1 MATTKQEHM
10 DFERGKKLLET
21 GNYEGAVRFF
31 QKLAEENDND
41 SLIIF
46 YLGLSY
52 FLLGEKETANS
63 LWMSV
68 LLASEDFDRDCDVL
82 LAILNEQGVRL
93 LQRRQWLLALS
104 VYLQIAELIA
114 EEENPKPEWG
124 VYYYNLA
131 YNYERLGNINSAI
144 LFYQK
149 SIDINPNLIDAYN
162 NLGNIYFSLN
172 QLEDAES
179 IYRRAIQVNP
189 YHSGSRFNLLLTLK
203 HMGRNQEAVQLAEE
217 TSQLF
222 PDDFIWHLQRHL
234 YLPII
239 YTTTEEI
246 SYYRNR
252 FSEGLDYLINSLNL
266 ATEERKRNALQA
278 ICNHTNF
285 YLAYQGF
292 NDVDL
297 QKKYGKLVTTI
308 TRANYPKWFEKRNP
322 ATGGKIRL
330 GFVTGASSNRA
341 KWLLKWI
348 ENLDKSTFDIYIYTI
363 EEVSQDMAE
372 KFTRVADCYYCIPED
387 LEKVCQRIY
396 EDKLDILTYAE
407 IGMLPQTIV
416 MGSMRLAPIQ
426 CATIG
431 HPLTTGLENIDYYIS
446 RELMEAENAQYHYSE
461 KLILLPNIGMVL
473 EKPNIPNF
481 SKSRK
486 DFNLEEDRVVYLCSQ
501 MLFKYLPQHDYIF
514 PAIASQVANAQFVFL
529 ETYPGLTEIFKKRLE
544 KAFCDYK
551 LNWAEYCVFLPFL
564 PSGDYL
570 QLNLLCDVFLDSIAW
585 SGDNTTREAIACG
598 LPVVTLPGEFM
609 RSRHSYGI
617 LKQIGVTET
626 IASSLPEYI
635 EIAAKLGKDKQ
646 WRQEVK
652 QKIIQ
657 NHHRLYNDLECVKA
671 LAEFYRQARFYPRRV
686 RDEDE

>member
-1 MATTKQEHM
+1 MQKPM
-10 DFERGKKLLET
+10 DFERGKKLLDT
-21 GNYEGAVRFF
+21 GNYEEAVSFF
-31 QKLAEENDND
+31 QQLAEANDND

-52 FLLGEKETANS
+52 LLLGERETANS
-63 LWMSV
+63 LWMSA
-68 LLASEDFDRDCDVL
+68 LFASEDFDKDCDIL
-82 LAILNEQGVRL
+82 LAILDEQGVKL
-93 LQRRQWLLALS
+93 LSKKEWLLALS
-104 VYLQIAELIA
+104 VYSQIAELIA
-114 EEENPKPEWG
+114 EEKNPKPEWG
-124 VYYYNLA
+124 VYYYHLA
-131 YNYERLGNINSAI
+131 YNYEHLGDMDNAI

-149 SIDINPNLIDAYN
+149 SIEVNPNLIDAYN

-172 QLEDAES
+172 RLEEAES
-179 IYRRAIQVNP
+179 IYRRAIEINP

-203 HMGRNQEAVQLAEE
+203 HMGRNQEAIQLAEE
-217 TSQLF
+217 TSQLL
-222 PDDFIWHLQRHL
+222 PNDFTWQLQKHL

-239 YTTTEEI
+239 YTSTEEI
-246 SYYRNR
+246 GYYRKR
-252 FSEGLDYLINSLNL
+252 FTEGLDYLVNHLNI
-266 ATEERKRNALQA
+266 ADDDSKRNALQA
-278 ICNHTNF
+278 ISNHTNF

-308 TRANYPKWFEKRNP
+308 TRANYPKWFEKKTPIFR
-322 ATGGKIRL
+322 GKVKL
-330 GFVTGASSNRA
+330 GFVTGASLNRA
-341 KWLLKWI
+341 KWLLKWL
-348 ENLDKSTFDIYIYTI
+348 ENMDRNDFVVYVYTI
-363 EEVSQDMAE
+363 EEVSEELSVKFREVAE
-372 KFTRVADCYYCIPED
+372 YYHCIPDD
-387 LEKVCQRIY
+387 LEAVCQKICDD
-396 EDKLDILTYAE
+396 EIDILTYAE
-407 IGMLPQTIV
+407 IGMLPRTIV

-446 RELMEAENAQYHYSE
+446 RRLMEGENAQSHYSE

-473 EKPNIPNF
+473 EKPKIP
-481 SKSRK
+481 SIRRCRK
-486 DFNLEEDRVVYLCSQ
+486 DFNLGEDRIVYLCSQ
-501 MLFKYLPQHDYIF
+501 MLFKYLPQHDYVF

-529 ETYPGLTEIFKKRLE
+529 QTYPHLTRIFQNRLE
-544 KAFCDYK
+544 KAFCDYE
-551 LNWAEYCVFLPFL
+551 LNWTEYCIFLPFL
-564 PSGDYL
+564 PSEDYL

-626 IASSLPEYI
+626 IASSLQEYV
-635 EIAAKLGKDKQ
+635 EIAVKLGKDKQ
-646 WRQEVK
+646 WREKVK

-671 LAEFYRQARFYPRRV
+671 LAQFYRQVITIPFDIPS
-686 RDEDE
+686 DMTTDN